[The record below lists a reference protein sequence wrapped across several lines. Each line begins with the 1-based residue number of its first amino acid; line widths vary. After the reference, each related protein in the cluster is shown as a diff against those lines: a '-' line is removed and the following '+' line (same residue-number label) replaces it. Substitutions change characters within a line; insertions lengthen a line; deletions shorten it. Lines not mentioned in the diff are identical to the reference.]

1 MSFSAASSDR
11 GISMAGSKA
20 ARGRTELRAALTV
33 STSLIAAV
41 ALLSM
46 FVNVLMLTGPLYM
59 LNLYD
64 RVLGS
69 RAVETLVAL
78 SLIVV
83 FLYGMMGLLDL
94 VRGRIMARVGA
105 RFQARLDRRVFAATL
120 PASSMPRVEKLS
132 ASGSRDLES
141 VQRLLTSPALMS
153 LFDLPFTPL
162 FLLVIFAFQPWLGL
176 LATVGGGILIAFA
189 ILNQSASRKPL
200 EELNAATQRAEV
212 VGSQIRGESDMVHAL
227 GMREAAFSRWQQV
240 RSRALSASVR
250 TADTG
255 GGWSAAIRTFRL
267 FLQSAMLGVGA
278 FLVLRGEM
286 TAGGMIAASILL
298 GRALSPIETI
308 VTQWALFQRA
318 REGWENL
325 STLLTEVPVESR
337 RTALPK
343 PKAHLEVDQITVI
356 PPGESTAALRMVSF
370 QVRPGQA
377 VGVVGNSGAG
387 KSTLARAITGLCTP
401 AAGKIRLGGAALNQY
416 DPDVLGK
423 HIGYLPQRVT
433 LFDGTIKEN
442 IARLSP
448 TPDDA
453 AVVKAAQRAGAHEMI
468 LMLPEGYD
476 TRVTAAGGRL
486 SGGQVQRIGLARAMY
501 GDPVLIVLDEP
512 NSNLDNDGSNA
523 LNAAIRAMKEEERC
537 VLIMAHRPA
546 AIQECDL
553 VLMIDNGMRRAFGPK
568 DEVLREILKNHQDVL
583 KSSGAG
589 GVT

>member
-1 MSFSAASSDR
+1 
-11 GISMAGSKA
+11 
-20 ARGRTELRAALTV
+20 
-33 STSLIAAV
+33 
-41 ALLSM
+41 
-46 FVNVLMLTGPLYM
+46 M

-105 RFQARLDRRVFAATL
+105 RFQARLDGRVFAATL
-120 PASSMPRVEKLS
+120 PASGMPRMEKLA

-227 GMREAAFSRWQQV
+227 GMREAAFSRWQQA
-240 RSRALSASVR
+240 RSRALSASVG

-278 FLVLRGEM
+278 LLVLRGEM
-286 TAGGMIAASILL
+286 TAGAMIAASILL

-387 KSTLARAITGLCTP
+387 KSTLARAITGLSTP

-468 LMLPEGYD
+468 LLLPDGYD

-553 VLMIDNGMRRAFGPK
+553 VLMIENGMRRAFGPK